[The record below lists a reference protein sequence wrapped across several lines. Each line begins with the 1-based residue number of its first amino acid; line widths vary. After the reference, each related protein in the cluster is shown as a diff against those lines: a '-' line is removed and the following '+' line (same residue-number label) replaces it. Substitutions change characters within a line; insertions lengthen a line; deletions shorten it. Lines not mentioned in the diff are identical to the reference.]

1 MGFLYIRNPKTY
13 TNNKTKGI
21 GDVQMDL
28 VDVGRR
34 IKEKRMARKLT
45 QEQLA
50 ERTNLSVAYIG
61 MLERGKRTPSLE
73 TFIII
78 ADELNVT
85 ADELLYGTM
94 KSGYRTRLVEYE
106 ERLAKL
112 NAEETKKFF
121 GVIDVLLGMNQ

>member
-1 MGFLYIRNPKTY
+1 
-13 TNNKTKGI
+13 
-21 GDVQMDL
+21 MDL

-112 NAEETKKFF
+112 NAEETRKFF

>member
-1 MGFLYIRNPKTY
+1 
-13 TNNKTKGI
+13 
-21 GDVQMDL
+21 MDL
-28 VDVGRR
+28 VDVGKR
-34 IKEKRMARKLT
+34 IKQKRMAQKMT

-73 TFIII
+73 TFIVI
-78 ADELNVT
+78 ADELNAT

-94 KSGYRTRLVEYE
+94 KSGYRTRLIKYE
-106 ERLAKL
+106 EGIAKL
-112 NAEETKKFF
+112 STEETKKFF